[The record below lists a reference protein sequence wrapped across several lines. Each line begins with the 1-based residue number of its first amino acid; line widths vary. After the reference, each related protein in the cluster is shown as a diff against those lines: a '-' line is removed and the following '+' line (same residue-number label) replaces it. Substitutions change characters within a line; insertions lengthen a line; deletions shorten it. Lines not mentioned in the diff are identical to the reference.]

1 MITSILSNNA
11 SIANGMAHILSRINY
26 KKLNHGLRYAEQNAD
41 SYHVIVLFE
50 YVNSGIYDTIAEI
63 ERIPGTTLAI
73 HEFLTMPEV
82 RNALDSLLA
91 NAPNMKIYTRRK
103 MNYDAEGDASFTKY
117 RQFVLY
123 VGPDLPSLI
132 EADPYTPDDSGGADW
147 H

>member
-1 MITSILSNNA
+1 
-11 SIANGMAHILSRINY
+11 MAHVLSRIDY
-26 KKLNHGLRYAEQNAD
+26 KKLNKGLRYAEQNAD
-41 SYHVIVLFE
+41 EHHVIVLFE

-73 HEFLTMPEV
+73 HEFLNMPEV

-91 NAPNMKIYTRRK
+91 TAPNHKIYTRRK
-103 MNYDAEGDASFTKY
+103 MIHHLEGQDGFTKY

-123 VGPDLPSLI
+123 IGPELPSLI
-132 EADPYTPDDSGGADW
+132 EPYSYAPDEPVAEDW